1 MKLTEP
7 SGCVTP
13 PTFPMPPIYG
23 EGIIP
28 PRYPIPARVKSFEIP
43 ADFFQPSP
51 LDAVIA
57 EAMEK
62 LRREDERMRRILPP
76 LPAGYSWRGE
86 IQSEQ
91 HLDFTRDRGD
101 LTMRLVYRIHGRNGE
116 PLAEG
121 GIIRA

>member
-23 EGIIP
+23 AGIIP
-28 PRYPIPARVKSFEIP
+28 PASPVPARVKSFEIP

-62 LRREDERMRRILPP
+62 LRLEDERMRRILPDLP
-76 LPAGYSWRGE
+76 LGYSWRGE
-86 IQSEQ
+86 IQSE
-91 HLDFTRDRGD
+91 HELDFAHDRGD
-101 LTMRLVYRIHGRNGE
+101 VTVRLAYRLRPVGE
-116 PLAEG
+116 
-121 GIIRA
+121 